1 MILEKSDIVFKYSM
15 SDLQVLKVCNNNFEN
30 LKTINAMKKKI
41 LIVDDKTEFRRLT
54 KTILSKDYV
63 VESAENGIDALSLL
77 QNGYMPDLIVT
88 DLMMPV
94 LGGKDLVE
102 QLKNSG
108 VFSQIPIIVL
118 SSIDKSDEKIKLI
131 NLGANDYLEKPY
143 NPAEL
148 LARIENLLKNK

>member
-1 MILEKSDIVFKYSM
+1 
-15 SDLQVLKVCNNNFEN
+15 
-30 LKTINAMKKKI
+30 MKKKI

-54 KTILSKDYV
+54 KTILSSNYY
-63 VESAENGIDALSLL
+63 VESAENGVEALSLM

-102 QLKNSG
+102 QIKTTG
-108 VFSQIPIIVL
+108 AFKDIPIIVL

-131 NLGANDYLEKPY
+131 KLGADDYLEKPY

-148 LARIENLLKNK
+148 LARIEKLLK

>member
-1 MILEKSDIVFKYSM
+1 
-15 SDLQVLKVCNNNFEN
+15 
-30 LKTINAMKKKI
+30 MKKKI

-54 KTILSKDYV
+54 KTILSTNYL
-63 VESAENGIDALSLL
+63 VESAENGVEALSLL
-77 QNGYMPDLIVT
+77 QSGNIPDLIVS

-102 QLKNSG
+102 QLKSSG
-108 VFSQIPIIVL
+108 AFKDIPIIIL

-131 NLGANDYLEKPY
+131 KMGADDYLEKPY

-148 LARIENLLKNK
+148 LARIEKLLK